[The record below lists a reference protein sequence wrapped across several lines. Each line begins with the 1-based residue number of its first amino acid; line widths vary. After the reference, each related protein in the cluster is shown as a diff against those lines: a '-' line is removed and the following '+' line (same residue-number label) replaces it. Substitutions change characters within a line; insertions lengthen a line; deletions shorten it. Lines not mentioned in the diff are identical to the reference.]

1 MSSRGHNTA
10 SRAVPRGALTL
21 GAALLILPVMATAQ
35 SEAVPKRLDR
45 KINVMEKVINEVLR
59 ESPHWLVG
67 GGGDYTRSIYLE
79 EFGVIFSFDAS
90 LVDQDMHGVD
100 IDFEGLSFLQDLK
113 NIRIEQDGDKVVVFR
128 DSDKDGE
135 QDQDKDEEKGLTIEE
150 LREKREKREADR
162 YEQGKNELIETL
174 LDYGD
179 TLTELRNDQFV
190 TIAAF
195 LENIDLL
202 EEDEVTH
209 LIIQAKVSDLRQL
222 GDGAITR
229 DQMLSRIRVKEY

>member
-1 MSSRGHNTA
+1 MSSTGHNTV
-10 SRAVPRGALTL
+10 SGAVPRGALAL
-21 GAALLILPVMATAQ
+21 AAALLITPAVATAQ
-35 SEAVPKRLDR
+35 DEAVPKRLDR
-45 KINVMEKVINEVLR
+45 KINVMEKVLNEVLR

-67 GGGDYTRSIYLE
+67 GGGDYTRSVYLE

-100 IDFEGLSFLQDLK
+100 IDLEGLSFLEDLK
-113 NIRIEQDGDKVVVFR
+113 NIRIEQDGDKVIVFR

-135 QDQDKDEEKGLTIEE
+135 QDKDQEEEKGLTVEE
-150 LREKREKREADR
+150 LREKRQKREADR
-162 YEQGKNELIETL
+162 YEQGKDELIETL

-190 TIAAF
+190 AITAF

-202 EEDEVTH
+202 EEDDITH

-222 GDGAITR
+222 GDGALTR
-229 DQMLSRIRVKEY
+229 EQMLTRIRVKEY